1 MAEIK
6 VEPKR
11 GGMGWLWAIIVLAL
25 LGAAIWYFMN
35 NSRAVPATTSPADS
49 TRTSMN
55 RVDHVID
62 APSAVSFVSW
72 EATSHG

>member
-11 GGMGWLWAIIVLAL
+11 GGLGWVWAVIILAL
-25 LGAAIWYFMN
+25 LGAAVWYFMN

-49 TRTSMN
+49 TRTSMSSP
-55 RVDHVID
+55 IG
-62 APSAVSFVSW
+62 APRAELVARALTEV
-72 EATSHG
+72 TSHG